1 MIILGALAALEVAI
15 LYVLI
20 AVETP
25 LAPAVRRL
33 VETPAGLFVVVMG
46 VVGVLI
52 VGMWGFTSWA
62 ERYHRTH
69 AGTGDS
75 EGEPQ
80 GSRGA

>member
-1 MIILGALAALEVAI
+1 LIILGALAGLEVAI

-20 AVETP
+20 AVDTP

-62 ERYHRTH
+62 EWYHRAH
-69 AGTGDS
+69 GGTGD
-75 EGEPQ
+75 GAREPEE
-80 GSRGA
+80 SRGA